1 MEITL
6 EEIQKKFDDLPED
19 LKWAIMGVNV
29 DDNIIE
35 IGQTQGL
42 NVEQMGQLSLETH
55 MVMFGFTHPD
65 KFEESIKNSM
75 KLGDEK
81 TRLIVNAVNE
91 KILKEIK
98 EKMMQ
103 MYDNTS
109 KKDTTEHD
117 TEEEK
122 KKNTHVLN
130 TAGIEI
136 IPEKLELK
144 KGEEVHPILAQ
155 KLNSTF
161 QTPTVTTEHSLENL
175 TKMSN
180 QNDTI
185 PQPPK
190 PAPSTYPPKG
200 DPYRL
205 SPD

>member
-1 MEITL
+1 MNEL
-6 EEIQKKFDDLPED
+6 VKEMN
-19 LKWAIMGVNV
+19 LKV
-29 DDNIIE
+29 
-35 IGQTQGL
+35 
-42 NVEQMGQLSLETH
+42 
-55 MVMFGFTHPD
+55 FT
-65 KFEESIKNSM
+65 KIKENLIKNI
-75 KLGDEK
+75 EK
-81 TRLIVNAVNE
+81 KKAFVPETPTIKTPDLI
-91 KILKEIK
+91 KPI
-98 EKMMQ
+98 
-103 MYDNTS
+103 T
-109 KKDTTEHD
+109 HD
-117 TEEEK
+117 TEEDK
-122 KKNTHVLN
+122 IHNTHVLN

-185 PQPPK
+185 SQPPK
-190 PAPSTYPPKG
+190 PAPSAYPPKG